1 MLVDI
6 DPTSDAPIFAQIA
19 DSVRSDVAAGRSSAG
34 DRLPSA
40 RELAAAL
47 DVNVHTVLR
56 AYQQL
61 RDEGL
66 VELRRGRGAVLTA
79 ASATLSAVHDDIE
92 ALAAKAAAA
101 GLRPETLSA
110 LVKEA
115 TRAID

>member
-19 DSVRSDVAAGRSSAG
+19 DSVRSDVAAGRSTTG
-34 DRLPSA
+34 DRLPAA
-40 RELAAAL
+40 RELASAL

-79 ASATLSAVHDDIE
+79 AAATLSAVHDDIT
-92 ALAAKAAAA
+92 ALAAKATAA
-101 GLRPETLSA
+101 GLSPQTLSA

>member
-1 MLVDI
+1 MLIDI
-6 DPTSDAPIFAQIA
+6 DTRSETPIFAQIA
-19 DSVRSDVAAGRSSAG
+19 DSVRLDVAAGRSRSG

-47 DVNVHTVLR
+47 EVNVHTVLH

-66 VELRRGRGAVLTA
+66 VELRRGRGAVLTDA
-79 ASATLSAVHDDIE
+79 AGALTSLHDDIT
-92 ALAAKAAAA
+92 ALAAKAVAA
-101 GLRPETLSA
+101 GLRPETLTA